1 MKAHLVYAVLRASS
15 LMTPVFAAPERG
27 WLAPE
32 FKDRYENRFW
42 LWEFATGAKAKQTQK
57 NREIASTATV
67 HREQV
72 DALG

>member
-1 MKAHLVYAVLRASS
+1 MKAHLVYAVLLASS

-42 LWEFATGAKAKQTQK
+42 LWEFATGARPSSAKESGDSK
-57 NREIASTATV
+57 HS
-67 HREQV
+67 
-72 DALG
+72 DGP